1 MVMSLYLKIPIIL
14 IIAAII
20 PVFETISVILQVLY
34 FKKTGNRIFKM
45 TPVHHHFEL
54 SGWKEGKIVSI
65 FSVVTLIACIIAI
78 FIV

>member
-1 MVMSLYLKIPIIL
+1 MALYLKLPLIL
-14 IIAAII
+14 IIIAII

-65 FSVVTLIACIIAI
+65 FSVITLIVCVIAI

>member
-1 MVMSLYLKIPIIL
+1 MPMIL

-20 PVFETISVILQVLY
+20 PVCETISVILQVLY

-65 FSVVTLIACIIAI
+65 FSVVTLIACIVAI
-78 FIV
+78 FLV